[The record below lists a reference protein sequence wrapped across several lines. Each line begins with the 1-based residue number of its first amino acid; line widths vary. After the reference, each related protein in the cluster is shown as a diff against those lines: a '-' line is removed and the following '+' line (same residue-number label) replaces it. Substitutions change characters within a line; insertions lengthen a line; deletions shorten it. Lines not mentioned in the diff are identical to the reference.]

1 MSIRDS
7 ISVRVT
13 LFMSLL
19 GLCVGAANAFPVTW
33 TLSGVTFS
41 DGGTATGSFVYD
53 FDTNTISTWSVS
65 VAGGDTQTFPP
76 VTYDAT
82 TSSAS
87 YSTPTDVGAFF
98 ALNAP
103 STRQLRLPAVSQ
115 LSDTG
120 GTLAVNIAGS
130 GAAECYNCGPARTYT
145 AGNLIGV
152 PAIKLGG
159 YLSGNWAVPNQGGHG
174 FQLELTNAPG
184 ATAGTKAMV
193 AIWFVYT
200 PPGSTLNDGSGQN
213 WIYAQGEFDPTSNTV
228 TLPAILL
235 AGAQFPPNFVAS
247 DVHRVPSDS
256 ALWGHLTFAFT
267 DCNNGTVSW
276 HSDLTGYNLDNDTPL
291 PIQRITQIDGTTCP

>member
-1 MSIRDS
+1 MG
-7 ISVRVT
+7 
-13 LFMSLL
+13 M
-19 GLCVGAANAFPVTW
+19 
-33 TLSGVTFS
+33 
-41 DGGTATGSFVYD
+41 TGSITVNAVQ
-53 FDTNTISTWSVS
+53 NTM
-65 VAGGDTQTFPP
+65 
-76 VTYDAT
+76 
-82 TSSAS
+82 
-87 YSTPTDVGAFF
+87 
-98 ALNAP
+98 N
-103 STRQLRLPAVSQ
+103 
-115 LSDTG
+115 
-120 GTLAVNIAGS
+120 
-130 GAAECYNCGPARTYT
+130 
-145 AGNLIGV
+145 
-152 PAIKLGG
+152 LGG

-174 FQLELTNAPG
+174 FQLELTNAAG

-235 AGAQFPPNFVAS
+235 AGARFPPNFVSS

-276 HSDLTGYNLDNDTPL
+276 HSDLTGYNQDNDTLL